1 MSLQISKRDGS
12 LVSYNP
18 SKILTRIRRSA
29 KGLQINETEIFAKVI
44 TSMPTEG
51 VVSTKQLDN
60 LVAELS
66 AAYTGTHYDYS
77 RFAANVAISSYH
89 KETLPSFSETMYKL
103 GKDGIVNSELLKI
116 IDTYGPE
123 KIEEQIDYA
132 YDYNFDF
139 FAWKSLEKMYLLKS
153 SEGVLTERPQHMYM
167 RVALWVTKT
176 FEEAIEYYQSLCN
189 QRISPATPIMIN
201 AGTMQAQLSSC
212 VLIMNE
218 ADSRQGLKS
227 SFNDSA
233 DYSADAAGIG
243 LCMSNIRSKESK
255 IASSG
260 GNAGG
265 LLKYLKIINESMR
278 FFNQQGKR
286 PGSAAIYIEPWHKDI
301 IDLLELKKNTGA
313 EEMRA
318 KDLFTALWVPDNFMR
333 ALEADSDWYLFC
345 PNDIKKAGLKPLH
358 EVHSEEYEAVY
369 NKAVELGLGKKVK
382 AKDIAIK
389 IVESQIETGV
399 PYILFKDHANKKS
412 NHKNLGT
419 IKQSNLCAEI
429 IQYTDFETT
438 AICTLSSM
446 ILKNF
451 INDKAF
457 DFDLLYNEV
466 RKVTRALNK
475 VIDINH
481 YSTVKGRK
489 GGLEQRAIGIG
500 IQGLADTF
508 FLLDLIYTSDEAKE
522 LNKRISETIYFAAL
536 TESMELCKSKEY
548 EPYKSFEGSPISQG
562 IFQFDMWGVEA
573 NMWDW
578 EKLRQDI
585 KKYGVC
591 NSLVTCLMP
600 TASSSRPSNSY
611 EKEEPPTLNIFNRRV
626 TGGEFTICNSYLIN
640 DLEKLNLWNEQ
651 IKSEIIINNGSI
663 QGINFNKYLD
673 SEDRRY
679 ESKVKRVEFLI
690 QKYRT
695 AWEIPQKEII
705 NMAADRGPFIDQ
717 SQSMNIYMGAPT
729 ASKLLS
735 SMLYAWKKG
744 LKTGSYYIRTRAIST
759 GAKHLGIDM
768 SAMTPTIVPE
778 GVKTTSHTVVLTQE
792 EIELNNLIALE
803 MSKNIS
809 KPEDTEVDCFGC
821 SS

>member
-1 MSLQISKRDGS
+1 MSLQISKRDGT

-18 SKILTRIRRSA
+18 GKILARIKKAA

-89 KETLPSFSETMYKL
+89 KETTPNFAETMIKL
-103 GKDGIVNSELLKI
+103 NKDGVVNDDLIKI
-116 IDTYGPE
+116 IETYGADN
-123 KIEEQIDYA
+123 IEAEIDYA

-153 SEGVLTERPQHMYM
+153 SEGILTERPQHMYM
-167 RVALWVTKT
+167 RVALWVTRT
-176 FEEAIEYYQSLCN
+176 FDEAKEYYQSLCN

-255 IASSG
+255 IATSG

-301 IDLLELKKNTGA
+301 MDLLEIKKNTGA

-318 KDLFTALWVPDNFMR
+318 KDLFTALWVPDNFMK
-333 ALEADSDWYLFC
+333 ALETDGDWYLFC

-358 EVHSEEYEAVY
+358 ESFGEEYEKIY
-369 NKAVELGLGKKVK
+369 NTAVEMGIGKKVK
-382 AKDIAIK
+382 VKDIAMK

-399 PYILFKDHANKKS
+399 PYILFKDHANRKS
-412 NHKNLGT
+412 NHKNLGV

-429 IQYTDFETT
+429 IQYTDAVTT
-438 AICTLSSM
+438 AICTLSSI

-451 INDKAF
+451 VKGKTF
-457 DFDLLYNEV
+457 DFDLLHSEV

-522 LNKRISETIYFAAL
+522 LNKKIAETIYHAAL
-536 TESMELCKSKEY
+536 TESNALCVTKEY
-548 EPYKSFEGSPISQG
+548 EKYTGFDGSPISEG
-562 IFQFDMWGVEA
+562 IFQFDKWRA
-573 NMWDW
+573 N
-578 EKLRQDI
+578 
-585 KKYGVC
+585 
-591 NSLVTCLMP
+591 P
-600 TASSSRPSNSY
+600 
-611 EKEEPPTLNIFNRRV
+611 
-626 TGGEFTICNSYLIN
+626 
-640 DLEKLNLWNEQ
+640 
-651 IKSEIIINNGSI
+651 
-663 QGINFNKYLD
+663 
-673 SEDRRY
+673 
-679 ESKVKRVEFLI
+679 
-690 QKYRT
+690 
-695 AWEIPQKEII
+695 
-705 NMAADRGPFIDQ
+705 
-717 SQSMNIYMGAPT
+717 
-729 ASKLLS
+729 
-735 SMLYAWKKG
+735 
-744 LKTGSYYIRTRAIST
+744 
-759 GAKHLGIDM
+759 
-768 SAMTPTIVPE
+768 
-778 GVKTTSHTVVLTQE
+778 
-792 EIELNNLIALE
+792 
-803 MSKNIS
+803 
-809 KPEDTEVDCFGC
+809 
-821 SS
+821 